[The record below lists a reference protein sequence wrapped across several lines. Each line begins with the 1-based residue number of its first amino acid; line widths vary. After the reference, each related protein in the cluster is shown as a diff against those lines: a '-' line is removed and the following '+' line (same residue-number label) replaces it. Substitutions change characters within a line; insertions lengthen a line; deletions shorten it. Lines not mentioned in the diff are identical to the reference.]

1 MSRVVVVAAASWTAV
16 PPPQVSILI
25 PVHNEAATVG
35 TVLERVRRLPLDS
48 QIIVVDD
55 GSTDATPEILRG
67 WRARHPDTIV
77 ITLPRRGGKGAALRS
92 ALRHATGDAV
102 VIQDADLEY
111 DPAQIPR
118 LLQPILRGE
127 ADVVYG
133 SRFAAGPAVR
143 TWAHP
148 NRLGNRALSALTS
161 LLYWRSVSD
170 METGCK
176 LFRRESLLAL
186 PLRADDFAFEPE
198 VTALVL
204 KRGLR
209 LTELPIS
216 YHARSRAEGKKI
228 RWRDAWRAVCVLV
241 LSRLR

>member
-1 MSRVVVVAAASWTAV
+1 MISV
-16 PPPQVSILI
+16 LI
-25 PVHNEAATVG
+25 PVHNEAATVRE
-35 TVLERVRRLPLDS
+35 VLERVRRLPLDS

-55 GSTDATPEILRG
+55 GSTDATPEILAR
-67 WRARHPDTIV
+67 WRAEHPDTV
-77 ITLPRRGGKGAALRS
+77 VVTRPRRRGKGAALR
-92 ALRHATGDAV
+92 AGLEHARGEIV

-118 LLQPILRGE
+118 LMAPIARGE

-133 SRFAAGPAVR
+133 SRFAAGPAQAR
-143 TWAHP
+143 TWARP
-148 NRLGNRALSALTS
+148 NRLGNRGLSALTS
-161 LLYWRSVSD
+161 LLYRRPISD
-170 METGCK
+170 METGHK
-176 LFRRESLLAL
+176 LFRRHVLASL

-216 YHARSRAEGKKI
+216 YHARTHAEGKKI
-228 RWRDAWRAVCVLV
+228 RWRDGWRAVRVL
-241 LSRLR
+241 LANRLRSA

>member
-1 MSRVVVVAAASWTAV
+1 MSRAVAVAAASCTAV

-35 TVLERVRRLPLDS
+35 TVLERVRRLPLES
-48 QIIVVDD
+48 QIIVVD
-55 GSTDATPEILRG
+55 
-67 WRARHPDTIV
+67 
-77 ITLPRRGGKGAALRS
+77 
-92 ALRHATGDAV
+92 
-102 VIQDADLEY
+102 
-111 DPAQIPR
+111 
-118 LLQPILRGE
+118 
-127 ADVVYG
+127 DVVYG

-186 PLRADDFAFEPE
+186 PCAPTTSRSS
-198 VTALVL
+198 
-204 KRGLR
+204 R
-209 LTELPIS
+209 
-216 YHARSRAEGKKI
+216 RSRRSCSSGAC
-228 RWRDAWRAVCVLV
+228 D
-241 LSRLR
+241 